1 MRFFNVELMPSF
13 TSGMLK
19 SFWPF
24 LSLATTSTMVWAPPW
39 LTSFTV
45 PGFDF
50 STASRNAGGACASAE
65 IGTKPRSPPRC
76 ADSGSSE

>member
-1 MRFFNVELMPSF
+1 
-13 TSGMLK
+13 
-19 SFWPF
+19 
-24 LSLATTSTMVWAPPW
+24 MVWAPPW

-50 STASRNAGGACASAE
+50 SAASRSAGGAWASAE
-65 IGTKPRSPPRC
+65 IGTKPRSPPRW